1 MNVQFQSWLGFSC
14 FVDQTSAFPTIE
26 SRIYLGHS
34 SLPLEVE
41 AKHSRSCSRVR
52 HTWFL
57 WWTFYDLVRVVSK
70 DIACDMLVLSE
81 DRYRVLR
88 FPFPGG
94 LSLSFRL
101 LNGYRL
107 VWTSDSEQVFVL
119 IGSHWFSYGCRSLVT
134 DTFSWFD
141 DGCIL
146 TLFTSNTEYE
156 KLLFVVRSITWCHSN
171 SVWTETGGRFTQENH
186 SGLCW
191 VHICCN
197 GLDHWWNGT

>member
-1 MNVQFQSWLGFSC
+1 MRHESVK
-14 FVDQTSAFPTIE
+14 FVHGVFGGRCTFCVVFKKTLHAT
-26 SRIYLGHS
+26 
-34 SLPLEVE
+34 
-41 AKHSRSCSRVR
+41 
-52 HTWFL
+52 L
-57 WWTFYDLVRVVSK
+57 WRLLLRR
-70 DIACDMLVLSE
+70 LL
-81 DRYRVLR
+81 RVLH

-119 IGSHWFSYGCRSLVT
+119 IGSHWFSYGCRSLMT